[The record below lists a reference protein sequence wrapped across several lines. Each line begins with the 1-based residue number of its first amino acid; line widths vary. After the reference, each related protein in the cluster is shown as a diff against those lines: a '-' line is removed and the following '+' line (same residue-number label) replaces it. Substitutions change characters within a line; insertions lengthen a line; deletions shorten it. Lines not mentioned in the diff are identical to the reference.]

1 MKSTESSIDY
11 PFDNAAPQA
20 GTRLASLAAIY
31 DAVTFRHLD
40 RFGIRE
46 GCAAWKWVRAEG
58 RSPHS

>member
-1 MKSTESSIDY
+1 MNSTESSIDY

-31 DAVTFRHLD
+31 DDATFRHLD

-46 GCAAWKWVRAEG
+46 GACCLEVGPAEG